1 MGWRDA
7 WRLSR
12 TPLAEVS
19 FQAIY
24 AFRQGNLPPPGPAR
38 LLAPRARRRVTQ
50 SKALV
55 GFVLGLITVGAAVLL
70 RVGTTGSPTL
80 ASYALPPAAFDAGV
94 LTGLLSIDV
103 ALLWW
108 TGLQMLPTFLSSGA
122 LPGPRVPAD
131 RRDDTAQDRGDR
143 LPQDVRRPG
152 RGRPGG
158 DPAVRRCRPGPAGR
172 PRRGAGRRHCHSVR
186 ARTIVRY
193 RPLLRAQDPGFPW
206 WGGPDGGTLGP
217 PAPLADPRGRRA
229 RVRLRRSGVLHRPG
243 RCRLRELPGNLRSV
257 RGRVPVHARDA
268 AGPRRGRS
276 PRCFAE
282 LLGAPRVGHCIGRLR
297 APGGV
302 RLAVAVRVGP
312 VGVPPSHYIVSAR
325 AATPVPSCGRS
336 IPRSRS

>member
-1 MGWRDA
+1 MHSVRETCPHRGRPA
-7 WRLSR
+7 PSRPPR
-12 TPLAEVS
+12 TPARYPE
-19 FQAIY
+19 
-24 AFRQGNLPPPGPAR
+24 QGARRVRPRVDHGRSGRPPPGGNDGEPYSR
-38 LLAPRARRRVTQ
+38 LLRASPRGVRRRGPDRPPQHRRCPAVVDRASDAPDVPQ
-50 SKALV
+50 
-55 GFVLGLITVGAAVLL
+55 LG
-70 RVGTTGSPTL
+70 
-80 ASYALPPAAFDAGV
+80 GV
-94 LTGLLSIDV
+94 
-103 ALLWW
+103 A
-108 TGLQMLPTFLSSGA
+108 
-122 LPGPRVPAD
+122 GPRVPAD

-206 WGGPDGGTLGP
+206 WGGPDGSTLGP

-282 LLGAPRVGHCIGRLR
+282 LLGAPRVGHCVGRLR

-312 VGVPPSHYIVSAR
+312 VGVPPSHHIVSAR